1 MPSDRQHSRQA
12 SLTSHPF
19 ASCRWFICN
28 ISFHSPRCYL
38 REAVNARSRKGCK
51 LFRVFAGKGLAQVK
65 API

>member
-12 SLTSHPF
+12 SLTSHQF

-28 ISFHSPRCYL
+28 ISFRSPRCCL
-38 REAVNARSRKGCK
+38 REGVNARSRKGCK

-65 API
+65 APV